1 MQDAV
6 VSQHYS
12 PPAAL
17 CATAVVYQE
26 RKEQTALVDKGSMGL
41 HETAGA
47 VTVLQLPHRLRCDF

>member
-6 VSQHYS
+6 VSQLYS

-17 CATAVVYQE
+17 CAVTVVYQE
-26 RKEQTALVDKGSMGL
+26 RKEQAAFVDQGNIGL

-47 VTVLQLPHRLRCDF
+47 VTVL

>member
-6 VSQHYS
+6 VSRLYS

-17 CATAVVYQE
+17 CAVADVYQE
-26 RKEQTALVDKGSMGL
+26 RKEQAAFVDKGTVGL

-47 VTVLQLPHRLRCDF
+47 VAVL

>member
-6 VSQHYS
+6 VSQLYS

-17 CATAVVYQE
+17 CATAIVYQE
-26 RKEQTALVDKGSMGL
+26 RKEQGALVDKGNMGL

-47 VTVLQLPHRLRCDF
+47 VTVL